1 MSALRRLAVDV
12 MLAAMNAPNEPRKYP
27 LAPNQES
34 AVGRQEGSWPFQ
46 RGDGYEN
53 PSLERYTDMR
63 FDSRP
68 GRHRKWVVALAATLA
83 LLMLVVLGLMVAI
96 YAEARGDEARP
107 VDAIIVLGAAQYNGR
122 PTDVLESRL
131 QHSLDLY
138 NRGLAP
144 VIIVTGG
151 KQEGDAFTEAETGEQ
166 WLMDRGVPQSA
177 ILMENQGRD
186 TWANISG
193 AREASRGRNIDSVLI
208 VSDGFHLFRAERM
221 ANAVGFDAYT
231 SPAPDSPIRPWSG
244 VEFSYVIRET
254 VAVIV
259 QIPRWLF

>member
-1 MSALRRLAVDV
+1 
-12 MLAAMNAPNEPRKYP
+12 MNTPNEPRNYP
-27 LAPNQES
+27 AAPNQEPVS
-34 AVGRQEGSWPFQ
+34 DREAGSRPFR

-53 PSLERYTDMR
+53 PSLERYSDLR
-63 FDSRP
+63 FAAEPR
-68 GRHRKWVVALAATLA
+68 GHRKWVVAIAAVLGLLA
-83 LLMLVVLGLMVAI
+83 LLVLGIMAAI

-107 VDAIIVLGAAQYNGR
+107 VDAIIVLGAAQYNGQ
-122 PTDVLESRL
+122 PTDVFESRL
-131 QHSLDLY
+131 QHGLDLY

-151 KQEGDAFTEAETGEQ
+151 KQDGDAYTEADTGRQ
-166 WLMDRGVPQSA
+166 WLVNRGVPEGA

-186 TWANISG
+186 TWENIRG
-193 AREASRGRNIDSVLI
+193 AYDAAEGRNVRSVLL

-221 ANAVGFDAYT
+221 AEAVGFDAYT